1 MNSNIVISGNHIE
14 LTEGLK
20 SHVIDK
26 MGRLF
31 KHNERIIRLHVE
43 LCYTHTRDKQNEFIA
58 KGHLAVNGPDIEGS
72 VASNDLYAS
81 IDMLVDNLD
90 RQIARRHEKHKDK
103 RNHPHGIE
111 KDVGL
116 PKVSYA

>member
-1 MNSNIVISGNHIE
+1 MNNKIVISGNHID

-26 MGRLF
+26 MARLF
-31 KHNERIIRLHVE
+31 KHNERIIRLDVE
-43 LCYTHTRDKQNEFIA
+43 LCYMHTRDKQNEFVA
-58 KGHLAVNGPDIEGS
+58 KAHIVINGPDLKGS

-81 IDMLVDNLD
+81 IDLLVDTMD
-90 RQIARRHEKHKDK
+90 RQLLRLHEKSKYK

-111 KDVGL
+111 QDVGL
-116 PKVSYA
+116 PKVSAA